1 MSYTT
6 VEDALKTLLQA
17 VTGYST
23 ANVTEGDY
31 RILGTGQ
38 TKAMVLQPGAFRR
51 TNSAPGVQVTDWT
64 VNVELFIP
72 FQDEISTIAAAIRTE
87 VAAIIAKLDAYPT
100 LNRTSGVL
108 LGAIESGDEP
118 EVWSVGSRRWWRQ
131 LMRVTIKEQSLVA
144 TSE

>member
-1 MSYTT
+1 MSYSS

-17 VTGYST
+17 VSGYST
-23 ANVTEGDY
+23 DNVSEGDY

-51 TNSAPGVQVTDWT
+51 ANMAPGIQENQWT

-87 VAAIIAKLDAYPT
+87 VAAIIAKIDAYPT

-118 EVWSVGSRRWWRQ
+118 EIWAVGSRRWWRQ
-131 LMRVTIKEQSLVA
+131 LLRVTIKEQTTVA
-144 TSE
+144 SSE

>member
-1 MSYTT
+1 MSYTS
-6 VEDALKTLLQA
+6 VEDALRTLLQA

-51 TNSAPGVQVTDWT
+51 TNSAPGIQITDWT
-64 VNVELFIP
+64 ANIELFIP
-72 FQDEISTIAAAIRTE
+72 FKDEISTVASDIRTE
-87 VAAIIAKLDAYPT
+87 RAAIIAQLDAYPT

-108 LGAIESGDEP
+108 MGAIESGDEP
-118 EVWSVGSRRWWRQ
+118 EVWAVGSRRWWRQ